1 MVNKSIG
8 DSPFTIHNS
17 QFTIHNS
24 QLTTMLNKIINFAL
38 NNRLLIVVAS
48 VLLIV
53 FGSYVASKMEVDVFP
68 DLTAPTVVVLTE
80 AHGMAPEEVE
90 KLVTFPIETSVN
102 GATNVRRVRSSS
114 SAGIS
119 IVWVEFE
126 WNTDIFK
133 ARQIVNEKIIAV
145 GANLPVGVGNPT
157 MAPQSSI
164 MGEIMLI
171 GLTADST
178 SQMDL
183 RTIADWTIRPRLLAT
198 GGVAQVV
205 IIGGEY
211 KQYQILASPQKMDF
225 YTISLTELL
234 KASEEAN
241 GNSSGGFI
249 NEYGNEYII
258 KGIGRTNSVNE
269 IGKSVIK
276 LVNGNPVKI
285 EDVAEIKIGAAPKIG
300 DGSLK
305 GEPAVI
311 MTVMK
316 QPATNTLELT
326 DKIDEAII
334 DMQSNLPKDVHIN
347 TKIFRQA
354 DFINASISNIQKV
367 LLEGTA
373 FVIIILFLFL
383 MNWRATVISLVAIP
397 ISLIVAILTLKW
409 LGFTINTMSLG
420 GMAIAIGDLVDDAI
434 IDVENVFK
442 RLKENAKKPLEKQ
455 VNKLKVIFDASFEI
469 RTSIINAT
477 FIIIVAFVPLFFLSG
492 MEGKLL
498 APLGIAFIVAL
509 FASLIVSITL
519 TPVLC
524 SYLLTNDKML
534 QKQHKESWLVERL
547 QKIYIRLLE
556 KVMRWKK
563 IMITGCVV
571 LFVLALLAFSQLG
584 RSFLPEFNEGS
595 LVISAVSLPGIS
607 LEESN
612 KIGTDIEKALLTV
625 PEIKITTR
633 RTGRAE
639 LDEHAQGVNA
649 SEIDAPFTLDD
660 RNRADFMAEVRKKLA
675 GISGA
680 NITIGQP
687 IGHRIDHMLSGTR
700 ANIAIKIF
708 GDDLNKLFSLSNL
721 IKNEIQNID
730 GLVDLSVEQQVEIPQ
745 IQIKAKRDLLNHY
758 GISIGAFN
766 EFVDAAIAGEKVSDI
781 YEGAK
786 TFDLVVRFDEENRT
800 KIENIRNTLIDVGNG
815 ELSIV
820 NGQTATNNSL
830 PIAIATQK
838 KIPLHYVADVISTS
852 GPNTI
857 NRENVERKTVVSAN
871 VVGRDQK
878 SVVEDIQQI
887 INEKIKFPEG
897 YHIEYGGQFE
907 AEAEASKIL
916 VATSLLSL
924 LVIFLL
930 LFQEFKNVKISGI
943 ILLNLPL
950 ALIGGVFSIYFTSG
964 ILSIPAIIGFIT
976 LFGVATRNGILL
988 VSHYKTLQEDG
999 LDLYDTVIQGSK
1011 DRLSPILMTA
1021 LTAGLALIPLAIAGD
1036 LPGNE
1041 IQSPMAKV
1049 ILGGLLTSTLLNI
1062 FIVPVVY
1069 FLSNSKSETI

>member
-1 MVNKSIG
+1 
-8 DSPFTIHNS
+8 
-17 QFTIHNS
+17 
-24 QLTTMLNKIINFAL
+24 MLNKIIKFSL
-38 NNRLLIVVAS
+38 HNRFFVVIAS
-48 VLLIV
+48 VLLLI
-53 FGSYVASKMEVDVFP
+53 FGSVVASRMEVDVFP

-126 WNTDIFK
+126 WDTDIYK
-133 ARQIVNEKIIAV
+133 ARQIVNEKITAV
-145 GANLPVGVGNPT
+145 AEKLPQGVGNPT
-157 MAPQSSI
+157 MGPQSSI
-164 MGEIMLI
+164 MGEIMLVSV
-171 GLTADST
+171 TADKT
-178 SQMDL
+178 SQIDL

-198 GGVAQVV
+198 GGVSQVV
-205 IIGGEY
+205 VIGGEF
-211 KQYQILASPQKMDF
+211 KQYQILASPQKMNYYDV
-225 YTISLTELL
+225 SLNELL
-234 KASEEAN
+234 KASQEAN
-241 GNSSGGFI
+241 GNSSGGFM
-249 NEYGNEYII
+249 NEYNNEYIV
-258 KGIGRTNSVNE
+258 KGIGRTSDINE
-269 IGKSVIK
+269 LGKSVIK
-276 LVNGNPVKI
+276 TVNGNTIKI
-285 EDVAEIKIGAAPKIG
+285 EDVAEIKIGASLKIG

-305 GEPAVI
+305 GKPAVI

-316 QPATNTLELT
+316 QPSTNTLELT
-326 DKIDEAII
+326 ETIDASIADI
-334 DMQSNLPKDVHIN
+334 QKNLPKDVQIN

-354 DFINASISNIQKV
+354 DFINASISNIQKT

-383 MNWRATVISLVAIP
+383 MNWRATFISLLAIP

-442 RLKENAKKPLEKQ
+442 RLKENALKPKAEQKD
-455 VNKLKVIFDASFEI
+455 KITVIFDGSFEI
-469 RTSIINAT
+469 RSSVINAT
-477 FIIIVAFVPLFFLSG
+477 FIIIVAFLPLFFLSG

-519 TPVLC
+519 TPVLA

-534 QKQHKESWLVERL
+534 LKQHKESWLVERL
-547 QKIYIRLLE
+547 QNVYAKALN
-556 KVMRWKK
+556 KVMEMKK
-563 IMITGCVV
+563 AV
-571 LFVLALLAFSQLG
+571 LIIAGGLFLVSLLVMSQLG

-612 KIGTDIEKALLTV
+612 KIGTQVEKALLSV

-649 SEIDAPFTLDD
+649 AEIDAPFTLEERSRDE
-660 RNRADFMAEVRKKLA
+660 FMADVREKLS
-675 GISGA
+675 GITGA

-708 GDDLNKLFSLSNL
+708 GNDLNKLFTLSNE
-721 IKNEIQNID
+721 IKAKIQNVE

-745 IQIKAKRDLLNHY
+745 IQIKAKRDVLNQY
-758 GISIGAFN
+758 GITIGQFN
-766 EFVDAAIAGEKVSDI
+766 EFVDVAFAGEKVSEI
-781 YEGAK
+781 YEGNK
-786 TFDLVVRFDEENRT
+786 TFDLMLRFDDANKG
-800 KIENIRNTLIDVGNG
+800 KIENIKNAMIDTHDG
-815 ELSIV
+815 
-820 NGQTATNNSL
+820 
-830 PIAIATQK
+830 K
-838 KIPLHYVADVISTS
+838 KIPLYYVADVVSTS

-857 NRENVERKTVVSAN
+857 NRENVQRKTVVSAN
-871 VVGRDQK
+871 VSGRDQK
-878 SVVEDIQQI
+878 SVVADIQKI
-887 INEKIKFPEG
+887 INEEVKLPEE

-907 AEAEASKIL
+907 AEAEASKTL
-916 VATSLLSL
+916 VLTSLISL
-924 LVIFLL
+924 LVIFLIL
-930 LFQEFKNVKISGI
+930 YQEFKKVKTASI

-950 ALIGGVFSIYFTSG
+950 ALIGGVLSIYFTSG

-988 VSHYKTLQEDG
+988 VSHYETLEKEG
-999 LDLYDTVIQGSK
+999 LSLYETVIQGSK

-1021 LTAGLALIPLAIAGD
+1021 LTAGLALIPLAIASD

-1069 FLSNSKSETI
+1069 YLSNRKNETNEK

>member
-1 MVNKSIG
+1 
-8 DSPFTIHNS
+8 
-17 QFTIHNS
+17 
-24 QLTTMLNKIINFAL
+24 MLNKIINFSL
-38 NNRLLIVVAS
+38 HNRLLLVVAS
-48 VLLIV
+48 VLLLI
-53 FGSYVASKMEVDVFP
+53 FGTFVASRMEVDVFP

-119 IVWVEFE
+119 IVWIEFE

-133 ARQIVNEKIIAV
+133 ARQIVNEKISAV
-145 GANLPVGVGNPT
+145 AEKLPAGVGTPT
-157 MAPQSSI
+157 MGPQSSI

-183 RTIADWTIRPRLLAT
+183 RTIADWTLRPRLLAT
-198 GGVAQVV
+198 GGVSQVIV
-205 IIGGEY
+205 IGGDY
-211 KQYQILASPQKMDF
+211 KQYQILASPQKMNS
-225 YTISLTELL
+225 YGVSLTELL
-234 KASEEAN
+234 KASTEAN
-241 GNSSGGFI
+241 GNSSGGFM
-249 NEYGNEYII
+249 NEYSNEYIV
-258 KGIGRTNSVNE
+258 KGIGRTSEVNE
-269 IGKSVIK
+269 IGSAFVKMVDGK
-276 LVNGNPVKI
+276 PVRI
-285 EDVAEIKIGAAPKIG
+285 EDVAEVKIGASPKIG

-305 GEPAVI
+305 GKPAVI
-311 MTVMK
+311 LTVMK
-316 QPATNTLELT
+316 QPATNTLALTATIDDAITELQAT
-326 DKIDEAII
+326 
-334 DMQSNLPKDVHIN
+334 LPKDVEIN

-354 DFINASISNIQKV
+354 DFINASIGNIKKT
-367 LLEGTA
+367 LLEGSI
-373 FVIIILFLFL
+373 FVVIILLLFL
-383 MNWRATVISLVAIP
+383 MNWRATLISLLAIP

-420 GMAIAIGDLVDDAI
+420 GMAIAIGALVDDAI
-434 IDVENVFK
+434 IDVENVFR
-442 RLKENAKKPLEKQ
+442 RLKEDALKPVGERRD
-455 VNKLKVIFDASFEI
+455 KLKVIFDASVEI

-498 APLGIAFIVAL
+498 APLGIAFIVSL

-519 TPVLC
+519 TPVLG
-524 SYLLTNDKML
+524 SYLLTNEKML
-534 QKQHKESWLVERL
+534 QRQHKETWLVARL
-547 QKIYIRLLE
+547 QRGYSLLLIF
-556 KVMRWKK
+556 VMRYRKTV
-563 IMITGCVV
+563 IGTSSLLLAVA
-571 LFVLALLAFSQLG
+571 LALATQLG

-612 KIGTDIEKALLTV
+612 KIGTRVEMALLSI

-649 SEIDAPFTLDD
+649 AEIDAPFVLTD
-660 RNRADFMAEVRKKLA
+660 RSREEFMTELREKLA
-675 GISGA
+675 GVSGA

-700 ANIAIKIF
+700 ANIAVKIF
-708 GDDLNKLFSLSNL
+708 GTDLNRLFTLSNE
-721 IKNEIQNID
+721 IKDQIQGIE

-745 IQIKAKRDLLNHY
+745 VQIRAKRALLNHY
-758 GISIGAFN
+758 GITIGQFK
-766 EFVDAAIAGEKVSDI
+766 EFVDVAFAGEKVSEI
-781 YEGAK
+781 YEGNK
-786 TFDLVVRFDEENRT
+786 TFDLMLRFDDANKG
-800 KIENIRNTLIDVGNG
+800 KIENIRNAMIDTHD
-815 ELSIV
+815 
-820 NGQTATNNSL
+820 GQ
-830 PIAIATQK
+830 
-838 KIPLHYVADVISTS
+838 KIPLYAVADVVSTT

-857 NRENVERKTVVSAN
+857 NREKVQRKTVVSAN
-871 VVGRDQK
+871 VAGRDQK
-878 SVVEDIQQI
+878 SVVEEIQKI
-887 INEKIKFPEG
+887 VNEKIALPEG

-907 AEAEASKIL
+907 AEAEASKTL
-916 VATSLLSL
+916 LFTSLLSL
-924 LVIFLL
+924 LIIFLL
-930 LFQEFKNVKISGI
+930 LFQEFKEVKTASI
-943 ILLNLPL
+943 ILINLPL
-950 ALIGGVFSIYFTSG
+950 ALIGGVFSIYLTSG
-964 ILSIPAIIGFIT
+964 IMSIPAIIGFIT

-988 VSHYKTLQEDG
+988 VSHYKTLSAEG
-999 LDLYDTVIQGSK
+999 LGLYETIIQGSK

-1069 FLSNSKSETI
+1069 YMSNAKSASK

>member
-1 MVNKSIG
+1 
-8 DSPFTIHNS
+8 
-17 QFTIHNS
+17 
-24 QLTTMLNKIINFAL
+24 MLNKIIHFAL

-48 VLLIV
+48 VVLIV
-53 FGSYVASKMEVDVFP
+53 FGSFVATKMEVDVFP

-133 ARQIVNEKIIAV
+133 ARQIVNEKISVI
-145 GANLPVGVGNPT
+145 GEKLPNGVGNPT
-157 MAPQSSI
+157 LAPQSSI

-171 GLTADST
+171 SLTADST
-178 SQMDL
+178 NQMDL

-198 GGVAQVV
+198 GGVAQVIV
-205 IIGGEY
+205 IGGEY
-211 KQYQILASPQKMDF
+211 KQYQVLASPTKMKH
-225 YTISLTELL
+225 YNVSLAELL

-249 NEYGNEYII
+249 NQYGNEYII
-258 KGIGRTNSVNE
+258 KGIGRTNSVDE
-269 IGKSVIK
+269 LGKTVIK
-276 LVNGNPVKI
+276 RIDGNPIKI

-326 DKIDEAII
+326 DKIDEAVA
-334 DMQSNLPKDVHIN
+334 DMQKNLPSDVHIN
-347 TKIFRQA
+347 TQIFRQA

-383 MNWRATVISLVAIP
+383 MNWRATAISLVAIP

-442 RLKENAKKPLEKQ
+442 RLKENAKKPIEQ
-455 VNKLKVIFDASFEI
+455 QTNKLKVIFDASFEI
-469 RTSIINAT
+469 RHSIINAT
-477 FIIIVAFVPLFFLSG
+477 FIIIVAFLPLFFLSG

-498 APLGIAFIVAL
+498 APLGIAFIVSL
-509 FASLIVSITL
+509 FASLVVSITL

-534 QKQHKESWLVERL
+534 AKQHKESWLVERL
-547 QKIYIRLLE
+547 QNGYSRLLE
-556 KVMRWKK
+556 KAMRWKK
-563 IMITGCVV
+563 AVV
-571 LFVLALLAFSQLG
+571 FSSIGLFVLALLAFTQLG

-595 LVISAVSLPGIS
+595 LVVSAVSLPGIS

-612 KIGTDIEKALLTV
+612 KIGVNIEKALLTV
-625 PEIKITTR
+625 PEINITTR

-649 SEIDAPFTLDD
+649 SEIDAPFTLGE
-660 RNRADFMAEVRKKLA
+660 RSRADFMEDVREKLA
-675 GISGA
+675 GVTGA

-708 GDDLNKLFSLSNL
+708 GTDLNKLFSLSNQ
-721 IKNEIQNID
+721 IKNEIEGVE
-730 GLVDLSVEQQVEIPQ
+730 GLVDISVEQQVEIPQ

-758 GISIGAFN
+758 GITIGAFN
-766 EFVDAAIAGEKVSDI
+766 EFIDAAIAGEKVSDI

-786 TFDLVVRFDEENRT
+786 TFDLIVRLDKDSRS
-800 KIENIRNTLIDVGNG
+800 KIEDIENVLIDT
-815 ELSIV
+815 ED
-820 NGQTATNNSL
+820 GQ
-830 PIAIATQK
+830 

-878 SVVEDIQQI
+878 SAVEEIQKI
-887 INEKIKFPEG
+887 INEKIQLPEG

-907 AEAEASKIL
+907 AEAEASKTL
-916 VATSLLSL
+916 MATSLLSL

-930 LFQEFKNVKISGI
+930 LFQEFKSVKIAGI
-943 ILLNLPL
+943 VLLNLPL
-950 ALIGGVFSIYFTSG
+950 ALIGGVLSIYFTSG

-988 VSHYKTLQEDG
+988 VSHYKTLQGEG
-999 LDLYDTVIQGSK
+999 LNLFDTIIQGSK

-1069 FLSNSKSETI
+1069 FLSNSKSEAK

>member
-1 MVNKSIG
+1 
-8 DSPFTIHNS
+8 
-17 QFTIHNS
+17 
-24 QLTTMLNKIINFAL
+24 MLNKIINFAL
-38 NNRLLIVVAS
+38 NNRMLILVAS
-48 VLLIV
+48 VVLIV
-53 FGSYVASKMEVDVFP
+53 FGSFVATKMEVDVFP

-80 AHGMAPEEVE
+80 AHGMASEEVE
-90 KLVTFPIETSVN
+90 KLVTFPIEIAVN

-126 WNTDIFK
+126 WSTDIFK
-133 ARQIVNEKIIAV
+133 ARQIVNEKISVI
-145 GANLPVGVGNPT
+145 GEKLPNGVGNPT
-157 MAPQSSI
+157 LAPQSSI

-171 GLTADST
+171 SLTADST
-178 SQMDL
+178 NQMDL

-198 GGVAQVV
+198 GGVAQVIV
-205 IIGGEY
+205 IGGEY
-211 KQYQILASPQKMDF
+211 KQYQVLASPTKMKH
-225 YTISLTELL
+225 YNISLPELL

-249 NEYGNEYII
+249 NQYGNEYII
-258 KGIGRTNSVNE
+258 KGIGRTNSVDE
-269 IGKSVIK
+269 LGKTVIK
-276 LVNGNPVKI
+276 RIDGNPIKI
-285 EDVAEIKIGAAPKIG
+285 EDVAAIKIGAAPKIG
-300 DGSLK
+300 DGSFK
-305 GEPAVI
+305 GNPAVI

-326 DKIDEAII
+326 DKIDEAVA
-334 DMQSNLPKDVHIN
+334 DMQKNLPGDIHIN

-469 RTSIINAT
+469 RHSIINAT
-477 FIIIVAFVPLFFLSG
+477 FIIIVAFLPLFFLSG

-498 APLGIAFIVAL
+498 APLGIAFIVSL

-534 QKQHKESWLVERL
+534 AKQHKESWLVERL
-547 QKIYIRLLE
+547 QNGYSRLLE
-556 KVMRWKK
+556 KAMRWKK
-563 IMITGCVV
+563 AVV
-571 LFVLALLAFSQLG
+571 FSSIGLFVLALLAFTQLG

-595 LVISAVSLPGIS
+595 LVVSVVSLPGIS

-612 KIGTDIEKALLTV
+612 KIGTKIEKALLSV
-625 PEIKITTR
+625 PEINITTR

-649 SEIDAPFTLDD
+649 SEIDAPFTLKD
-660 RNRADFMAEVRKKLA
+660 RSRDEFMKEVREKLT
-675 GISGA
+675 GVTGA

-700 ANIAIKIF
+700 ANIAIKLF
-708 GDDLNKLFSLSNL
+708 GNNLNKLFSLSNQ
-721 IKNEIQNID
+721 IKKEIVEVE
-730 GLVDLSVEQQVEIPQ
+730 GLVDISVEQQVEIPQ

-758 GISIGAFN
+758 GITIGAFN
-766 EFVDAAIAGEKVSDI
+766 EFIDVAIAGEKVSDI

-786 TFDLVVRFDEENRT
+786 TFDLIVRLDKDSRS
-800 KIENIRNTLIDVGNG
+800 KIEDIENVLIDTDD
-815 ELSIV
+815 
-820 NGQTATNNSL
+820 GQ
-830 PIAIATQK
+830 
-838 KIPLHYVADVISTS
+838 KIPFHYVADIISTS

-857 NRENVERKTVVSAN
+857 NRENAERKTVVSAN

-878 SVVEDIQQI
+878 SAVEEIKKI
-887 INEKIKFPEG
+887 INEKIQLPEG

-907 AEAEASKIL
+907 AEAEASKTL
-916 VATSLLSL
+916 FFTSLLSIL
-924 LVIFLL
+924 IIFLL
-930 LFQEFKNVKISGI
+930 LFQEFKTVKIAGI
-943 ILLNLPL
+943 VLLNLPL
-950 ALIGGVFSIYFTSG
+950 ALIGGVLSIYFTSG
-964 ILSIPAIIGFIT
+964 VLSIPAIIGFIT

-988 VSHYKTLQEDG
+988 VSHYKTLQEEG
-999 LDLYDTVIQGSK
+999 LNLYDTIIQGSK

-1069 FLSNSKSETI
+1069 FISNSKSEAK

>member
-1 MVNKSIG
+1 
-8 DSPFTIHNS
+8 
-17 QFTIHNS
+17 
-24 QLTTMLNKIINFAL
+24 
-38 NNRLLIVVAS
+38 
-48 VLLIV
+48 
-53 FGSYVASKMEVDVFP
+53 MEVDVFP

-126 WNTDIFK
+126 WDTDIYK
-133 ARQIVNEKIIAV
+133 ARQIVNEKITAV
-145 GANLPVGVGNPT
+145 AEKLPQGVGNPT
-157 MAPQSSI
+157 MGPQSSI
-164 MGEIMLI
+164 MGEIMLVSV
-171 GLTADST
+171 TADET
-178 SQMDL
+178 SQIDL

-198 GGVAQVV
+198 GGVSQVIV
-205 IIGGEY
+205 IGGEY
-211 KQYQILASPQKMDF
+211 KQYQILASPQKMN
-225 YTISLTELL
+225 YYNVSLNELL

-241 GNSSGGFI
+241 GNSSGGFM
-249 NEYGNEYII
+249 NEYNNEYIV
-258 KGIGRTNSVNE
+258 KGIGRTSDIKE

-276 LVNGNPVKI
+276 TVNGNTIKI
-285 EDVAEIKIGAAPKIG
+285 EDVAEIKIGSSLKIG

-305 GEPAVI
+305 GQPAVI

-316 QPATNTLELT
+316 QPSTNTLELT
-326 DKIDEAII
+326 ETIDASIADI
-334 DMQSNLPKDVHIN
+334 QKNLPKDVHIN

-354 DFINASISNIQKV
+354 DFINASISNIQKT

-383 MNWRATVISLVAIP
+383 MNWRATFISLLAIP

-442 RLKENAKKPLEKQ
+442 RLKENALKTKAEQKD
-455 VNKLKVIFDASFEI
+455 KLTVIFDGSFEI
-469 RTSIINAT
+469 RSSVINAT
-477 FIIIVAFVPLFFLSG
+477 FIIIVAFLPVFFLSG

-509 FASLIVSITL
+509 FASLIVSLTL
-519 TPVLC
+519 TPVLA

-534 QKQHKESWLVERL
+534 LKQHKESWLVERL
-547 QKIYIRLLE
+547 QKIYSNALN
-556 KVMRWKK
+556 KVMEMKK
-563 IMITGCVV
+563 AVLIIAGGLFLVS
-571 LFVLALLAFSQLG
+571 LFVMSQLG

-612 KIGTDIEKALLTV
+612 KIGTQVEKALLSV

-649 SEIDAPFTLDD
+649 AEIDAPFTLEE
-660 RNRADFMAEVRKKLA
+660 RSREEFMADVREKLA
-675 GISGA
+675 GVTGA

-708 GDDLNKLFSLSNL
+708 GTDLNKLFTLSNE
-721 IKNEIQNID
+721 IKAKIQNVE

-745 IQIKAKRDLLNHY
+745 IQIKAKRDVLNQY
-758 GISIGAFN
+758 GITIGQFN
-766 EFVDAAIAGEKVSDI
+766 EFVDVAFAGEKVSEI
-781 YEGAK
+781 YEGNK
-786 TFDLVVRFDEENRT
+786 TFDLILRFDDANKG
-800 KIENIRNTLIDVGNG
+800 KIENIKNAMIDTHDG
-815 ELSIV
+815 
-820 NGQTATNNSL
+820 
-830 PIAIATQK
+830 K
-838 KIPLHYVADVISTS
+838 KIPLYYVADVVSTS

-857 NRENVERKTVVSAN
+857 NRENVQRKTVVSAN
-871 VVGRDQK
+871 VSGRDQK
-878 SVVEDIQQI
+878 SVVADIQKI
-887 INEKIKFPEG
+887 IDEQVKLPEE

-907 AEAEASKIL
+907 AEAEASKTLIL
-916 VATSLLSL
+916 TSLISL
-924 LVIFLL
+924 LVIFLIL
-930 LFQEFKNVKISGI
+930 YQEFKKVKTASI

-988 VSHYKTLQEDG
+988 VSHYETLEKEG
-999 LDLYDTVIQGSK
+999 LSLYETVIQGSK

-1021 LTAGLALIPLAIAGD
+1021 LTAGLALIPLAIASD

-1069 FLSNSKSETI
+1069 YLSNRKKVTNEK

>member
-1 MVNKSIG
+1 
-8 DSPFTIHNS
+8 
-17 QFTIHNS
+17 
-24 QLTTMLNKIINFAL
+24 MLNKIIKFSL
-38 NNRLLIVVAS
+38 HNRFFVVIAS
-48 VLLIV
+48 VLLLI
-53 FGSYVASKMEVDVFP
+53 FGSVVASRMEVDVFP

-126 WNTDIFK
+126 WDTDIYK
-133 ARQIVNEKIIAV
+133 ARQIVNEKITAV
-145 GANLPVGVGNPT
+145 AEKLPQGVGNPT
-157 MAPQSSI
+157 MGPQSSI
-164 MGEIMLI
+164 MGEIMLVSV
-171 GLTADST
+171 TADKT
-178 SQMDL
+178 SQIDL

-198 GGVAQVV
+198 GGVSQVV
-205 IIGGEY
+205 VIGGEF
-211 KQYQILASPQKMDF
+211 KQYQILASPQKMN
-225 YTISLTELL
+225 YYNVSLNELL
-234 KASEEAN
+234 KASQEAN
-241 GNSSGGFI
+241 GNSSGGFM
-249 NEYGNEYII
+249 NEYNNEYIV
-258 KGIGRTNSVNE
+258 KGIGRTSDINE
-269 IGKSVIK
+269 LGESVIK
-276 LVNGNPVKI
+276 TVNGNTIKI
-285 EDVAEIKIGAAPKIG
+285 EDVAEIKIGASLKIG

-305 GEPAVI
+305 GKPAVI

-316 QPATNTLELT
+316 QPSTNTLELT
-326 DKIDEAII
+326 ETIDASIADI
-334 DMQSNLPKDVHIN
+334 QKNLPKDVQIN

-354 DFINASISNIQKV
+354 DFINASISNIQKT

-383 MNWRATVISLVAIP
+383 MNWRATFISLLAIP

-442 RLKENAKKPLEKQ
+442 RLKENALKPKAEQKA
-455 VNKLKVIFDASFEI
+455 KITVIFDGSFEI
-469 RTSIINAT
+469 RSSVINAT
-477 FIIIVAFVPLFFLSG
+477 FIIIVAFLPLFFLSG

-519 TPVLC
+519 TPVLA

-534 QKQHKESWLVERL
+534 LKQHKESWLVERL
-547 QKIYIRLLE
+547 QNVYAKALN
-556 KVMRWKK
+556 KVMEMKK
-563 IMITGCVV
+563 AV
-571 LFVLALLAFSQLG
+571 LIIAGGLFLVSLLVMSQLG

-612 KIGTDIEKALLTV
+612 KIGTQVEKALLSV

-649 SEIDAPFTLDD
+649 AEIDAPFTLEERSRDE
-660 RNRADFMAEVRKKLA
+660 FMADVREKLS
-675 GISGA
+675 GITGA

-708 GDDLNKLFSLSNL
+708 GNDLNKLFTLSNE
-721 IKNEIQNID
+721 IKAKIQNVE

-745 IQIKAKRDLLNHY
+745 IQIKAKRDVLNQY
-758 GISIGAFN
+758 GITIGLFN
-766 EFVDAAIAGEKVSDI
+766 EFVDVAFAGEKVSEI
-781 YEGAK
+781 YEGNK
-786 TFDLVVRFDEENRT
+786 TFDLILRFDDANKG
-800 KIENIRNTLIDVGNG
+800 KIENIKNAMIDTHDG
-815 ELSIV
+815 
-820 NGQTATNNSL
+820 
-830 PIAIATQK
+830 K
-838 KIPLHYVADVISTS
+838 KIPLYYVADVVSTS

-857 NRENVERKTVVSAN
+857 NRENVQRKTVVSAN
-871 VVGRDQK
+871 VSGRDQK
-878 SVVEDIQQI
+878 SVVADIQKI
-887 INEKIKFPEG
+887 INEEVKLPEE

-907 AEAEASKIL
+907 AEAEASKTL
-916 VATSLLSL
+916 VLTSLISL
-924 LVIFLL
+924 LVIFLIL
-930 LFQEFKNVKISGI
+930 YQEFKKVKTASI

-988 VSHYKTLQEDG
+988 VSHYETLEKEG
-999 LDLYDTVIQGSK
+999 LSLYETVIQGSK

-1021 LTAGLALIPLAIAGD
+1021 LTAGLALIPLAIASD

-1069 FLSNSKSETI
+1069 YLSNRKKETNEK

>member
-1 MVNKSIG
+1 
-8 DSPFTIHNS
+8 
-17 QFTIHNS
+17 
-24 QLTTMLNKIINFAL
+24 MLNRIISFSL
-38 NNRLLIVVAS
+38 QNRLLVIVAS

-53 FGSYVASKMEVDVFP
+53 FGSVVASRMEVDVFP

-90 KLVTFPIETSVN
+90 KLVTFPLETAVN

-119 IVWVEFE
+119 IVWIEFE

-145 GANLPVGVGNPT
+145 AERLPVGVGNPT
-157 MAPQSSI
+157 MAPQASI

-171 GLTADST
+171 SMTADST
-178 SQMDL
+178 SMMDL
-183 RTIADWTIRPRLLAT
+183 RTLADWSIRPRLLAT

-205 IIGGEY
+205 VIGGEY
-211 KQYQILASPQKMDF
+211 KQYQILASPQKMAAF
-225 YTISLTELL
+225 GVSLTELL
-234 KASEEAN
+234 HAAEGAN
-241 GNSSGGFI
+241 GNSSGGFMS
-249 NEYGNEYII
+249 EYGNEYIVR
-258 KGIGRTNSVNE
+258 GMGRTSDLGE
-269 IGKSVIK
+269 LGKSVIK
-276 LVNGNPVKI
+276 ATPQGVVKI
-285 EDVAEIKIGAAPKIG
+285 EDVAELKIGAAPKIG
-300 DGSLK
+300 DGSLRGK
-305 GEPAVI
+305 PAVI
-311 MTVMK
+311 LTVQK

-326 DKIDEAII
+326 ETIDKAIA
-334 DMQSNLPKDVHIN
+334 DLQKTMPGDVKIN

-367 LLEGTA
+367 LLEGSA
-373 FVIIILFLFL
+373 FVVIILFLFL
-383 MNWRATVISLVAIP
+383 MNWRATVISLLAIP
-397 ISLIVAILTLKW
+397 VSLIVAILTLKW
-409 LGFTINTMSLG
+409 LGFSINTMSLG

-442 RLKENAKKPLEKQ
+442 RLKQNAALPADERRGILT
-455 VNKLKVIFDASFEI
+455 VVFDASFEI

-477 FIIIVAFVPLFFLSG
+477 FIIIVAFAPLFFLTG

-509 FASLIVSITL
+509 FASLVVSITL

-524 SYLLTNDKML
+524 SLMLTNEKSL
-534 QKQHKESWLVERL
+534 QKQHGESWLVQRL
-547 QKIYIRLLE
+547 QSGYSAVLQR
-556 KVMRWKK
+556 VMNGKAFV
-563 IMITGCVV
+563 IGLSAV
-571 LFVLALLAFSQLG
+571 LVAVAIFGLTQLG

-612 KIGTDIEKALLTV
+612 KIGNRVEEELLKI
-625 PEIKITTR
+625 PEVQVTTR

-649 SEIDAPFTLDD
+649 AEIDAPFVLKE
-660 RNRADFMAEVRKKLA
+660 RNRAEFMEDVRAKLA
-675 GISGA
+675 NVSGA

-700 ANIAIKIF
+700 ANIAVKIF
-708 GDDLNKLFSLSNL
+708 GPDLNRLYTISK
-721 IKNEIQNID
+721 EIQAAIVGIP
-730 GLVDLSVEQQVEIPQ
+730 GLVDVGVEPQIEIPQ
-745 IQIKAKRDLLNHY
+745 IQIKARREMLNHY
-758 GISIGAFN
+758 GIPVGQFN
-766 EFVDAAIAGEKVSDI
+766 EFVDVAFAGEKVSEV
-781 YEGAK
+781 YEGNQR
-786 TFDLVVRFDEENRT
+786 FDLVLRFDENNRG
-800 KIENIRNTLIDVGNG
+800 KIENIKSTMIDGA
-815 ELSIV
+815 
-820 NGQTATNNSL
+820 NGQ
-830 PIAIATQK
+830 
-838 KIPLHYVADVISTS
+838 KIPLSYVADVVSTT

-857 NRENVERKTVVSAN
+857 NRENVGRKTVVSVN
-871 VVGRDQK
+871 VAGRDQK
-878 SVVEDIQQI
+878 SAVEEIQKVVS
-887 INEKIKFPEG
+887 EKIKLPEG
-897 YHIEYGGQFE
+897 YRIEYGGQFE
-907 AEAEASKIL
+907 SEAEASRTL
-916 VATSLLSL
+916 VLASLLSL

-930 LFQEFKNVKISGI
+930 LFNEFKSLKTASI

-950 ALIGGVFSIYFTSG
+950 ALIGGVFSIWVTSG

-988 VSHYKTLQEDG
+988 VSRYQSLQEEG
-999 LDLYDTVIQGSK
+999 RPIRETILEGSV

-1062 FIVPVVY
+1062 FVVPVVY
-1069 FLSNSKSETI
+1069 YLTNRKRKNEA

>member
-1 MVNKSIG
+1 
-8 DSPFTIHNS
+8 
-17 QFTIHNS
+17 
-24 QLTTMLNKIINFAL
+24 MLNKIIHFSL
-38 NNRLLIVVAS
+38 QNRLLIVIVSA
-48 VLLIV
+48 LLMV
-53 FGSYVASKMEVDVFP
+53 FGVITATKMEVDVFP

-119 IVWVEFE
+119 IVWIEFE
-126 WNTDIFK
+126 WDTDIFK
-133 ARQIVNEKIIAV
+133 ARQIINEKISSVSAK
-145 GANLPVGVGNPT
+145 LPQGVGIPT
-157 MAPQSSI
+157 MGPQSSI
-164 MGEIMLI
+164 MGEIMLVS
-171 GLTADST
+171 LTADTT

-183 RTIADWTIRPRLLAT
+183 RTIADWNLRPRLLAT
-198 GGVAQVV
+198 GGVSQVV
-205 IIGGEY
+205 VIGGEF
-211 KQYQILASPQKMDF
+211 KQYQILVSPQKMDQ
-225 YTISLTELL
+225 YDVSMTEFL
-234 KASEEAN
+234 KACKEAN
-241 GNSSGGFI
+241 GNSSGGFM
-249 NEYGNEYII
+249 NEYSNEYIV
-258 KGIGRTNSVNE
+258 KGIGRTSDIRE
-269 IGKSVIK
+269 IGKSIVK
-276 LVNGNPVKI
+276 RVNGNTIKI
-285 EDVAEIKIGAAPKIG
+285 EDVAEVKIGAAPKIG

-311 MTVMK
+311 LTVMK

-326 DKIDEAII
+326 DKIDAAII
-334 DMQSNLPKDVHIN
+334 DIQKTLPKDVKIN

-354 DFINASISNIQKV
+354 DFINSSISNIQKTLV
-367 LLEGTA
+367 EGTI
-373 FVIIILFLFL
+373 FVVIILFLFL
-383 MNWRATVISLVAIP
+383 MNWRATFISLMAIP
-397 ISLIVAILTLKW
+397 ISLLVAILTLKW

-442 RLKENAKKPLEKQ
+442 RLKENALLPVELQ
-455 VNKLKVIFDASFEI
+455 RNKLTVIFDGSFEI
-469 RTSIINAT
+469 RSSIINAT

-519 TPVLC
+519 TPVLA
-524 SYLLTNDKML
+524 SYLLANDKML
-534 QKQHKESWLVERL
+534 KNQHKESWLVGKL
-547 QKIYIRLLE
+547 NTIYLNALT
-556 KVMRWKK
+556 KAMQFKK
-563 IMITGCVV
+563 TILIGAGV
-571 LFVLALLAFSQLG
+571 LFLLSLFLFSQLG

-595 LVISAVSLPGIS
+595 LVVSAVSLPGIS

-612 KIGTDIEKALLTV
+612 KIGTRVEKALLSV
-625 PEIKITTR
+625 PEISITTR

-649 SEIDAPFTLDD
+649 AEIDAPFILEE
-660 RNRADFMAEVRKKLA
+660 RSREEFMADVREKLS
-675 GISGA
+675 GVSGA

-708 GDDLNKLFSLSNL
+708 GTDLNKLFTISNQVKSS
-721 IKNEIQNID
+721 IEGIE
-730 GLVDLSVEQQVEIPQ
+730 GLVDISVEQQVEIPQ

-758 GISIGAFN
+758 GISIGQFN
-766 EFVDAAIAGEKVSDI
+766 EFVDVSFAGEKVSEI
-781 YEGAK
+781 YEGNK
-786 TFDLVVRFDEENRT
+786 TFDLVVRANESNRG
-800 KIENIRNTLIDVGNG
+800 KIENIRNTLIDTDD
-815 ELSIV
+815 
-820 NGQTATNNSL
+820 GQ
-830 PIAIATQK
+830 
-838 KIPLHYVADVISTS
+838 KIPLSYVADIVSTS

-857 NRENVERKTVVSAN
+857 NRENVQRKTVVSVN
-871 VVGRDQK
+871 VAGRDQK
-878 SVVEDIQQI
+878 SAVE
-887 INEKIKFPEG
+887 EIKNAIKKNVDLPED

-907 AEAEASKIL
+907 SEAEASKTLMI
-916 VATSLLSL
+916 ASLLSL
-924 LVIFLL
+924 LVIFLIL
-930 LFQEFKNVKISGI
+930 YNEFKKIKTAST

-950 ALIGGVFSIYFTSG
+950 ALIGGVLSLTLTSG

-988 VSHYKTLQEDG
+988 VSHYITLKEEG
-999 LDLYDTVIQGSK
+999 YSLYDTVIQGSK

-1021 LTAGLALIPLAIAGD
+1021 LTAGLALIPLALASD

-1049 ILGGLLTSTLLNI
+1049 ILGGLFTSTLLNI

-1069 FLSNSKSETI
+1069 YLTNLKNESK

>member
-1 MVNKSIG
+1 
-8 DSPFTIHNS
+8 
-17 QFTIHNS
+17 
-24 QLTTMLNKIINFAL
+24 MLNKLIKFSL
-38 NNRLLIVVAS
+38 HNRLLVVIAS
-48 VLLIV
+48 ALLLM
-53 FGSYVASKMEVDVFP
+53 FGTYTATNMEVDVFP

-90 KLVTFPIETSVN
+90 KLVTFPIETAVN

-119 IVWVEFE
+119 IVWIEFE
-126 WNTDIFK
+126 WNTDIYK
-133 ARQIVNEKIIAV
+133 ARQIINEKISAV
-145 GANLPVGVGNPT
+145 SEKLPLGVGTPT
-157 MAPQSSI
+157 MGPQTSI

-171 GLTADST
+171 GITADST

-198 GGVAQVV
+198 GGVSQVIV
-205 IIGGEY
+205 IGGEY
-211 KQYQILASPQKMDF
+211 KQYQILASPQKMKQ
-225 YTISLTELL
+225 YSVTLPELANAC
-234 KASEEAN
+234 KESN
-241 GNSSGGFI
+241 GNSSGGFM
-249 NEYGNEYII
+249 NDYSNEYIV
-258 KGIGRTNSVNE
+258 KGIGRTTDLKE
-269 IGKSVIK
+269 ISRSLIK
-276 LVNGNPVKI
+276 KVDGNAIRI
-285 EDVAEIKIGAAPKIG
+285 EDVAEIKIGPAIKIG
-300 DGSLK
+300 DGSLNGK
-305 GEPAVI
+305 PAVI

-326 DKIDEAII
+326 DQIDAAVKE
-334 DMQSNLPKDVHIN
+334 MQSTLPKDVKIN
-347 TKIFRQA
+347 TQVFRQA
-354 DFINASISNIQKV
+354 DFINASIGNIQKT
-367 LLEGTA
+367 LLEGTI
-373 FVIIILFLFL
+373 FVVIILFLFL
-383 MNWRATVISLVAIP
+383 MNWRATFISLLAIP
-397 ISLIVAILTLKW
+397 ISLVVAILTLKW

-442 RLKENAKKPLEKQ
+442 RLKENALLPFEQ
-455 VNKLKVIFDASFEI
+455 QRDKLTVIFDGSFEI
-469 RTSIINAT
+469 RSSVINAT
-477 FIIIVAFVPLFFLSG
+477 FIIIVAFVPLFFLTG

-519 TPVLC
+519 TPVLA
-524 SYLLTNDKML
+524 SYLLTKDIML
-534 QKQHKESWLVERL
+534 KKQHKESWLVGILNGLYERAL
-547 QKIYIRLLE
+547 T
-556 KVMRWKK
+556 KVMKRKK
-563 IMITGCVV
+563 AV
-571 LFVLALLAFSQLG
+571 LFGAGGLFIFSLFFMSQLG

-595 LVISAVSLPGIS
+595 LVVSAVSLPGIS

-612 KIGTDIEKALLTV
+612 KIGQHVEKALLSV
-625 PEIKITTR
+625 PEISITTR

-649 SEIDAPFTLDD
+649 AEIDAPFVLKD
-660 RNRADFMAEVRKKLA
+660 RSREEFMADVREKLS
-675 GISGA
+675 GVSGA

-708 GDDLNKLFSLSNL
+708 GTNLNKLFSLSNQ
-721 IKNEIQNID
+721 IKSSIENIE
-730 GLVDLSVEQQVEIPQ
+730 GLVDISVEQQVEIPQ

-758 GISIGAFN
+758 GITIGQFN
-766 EFVDAAIAGEKVSDI
+766 EFVDVSFAGEKVSEI
-781 YEGAK
+781 YDGNK
-786 TFDLVVRFDEENRT
+786 TYDLILRFNDNNRGS
-800 KIENIRNTLIDVGNG
+800 IEKIRNAMIDAD
-815 ELSIV
+815 
-820 NGQTATNNSL
+820 NGQKVPLRDVAEIVSTA
-830 PIAIATQK
+830 
-838 KIPLHYVADVISTS
+838 

-857 NRENVERKTVVSAN
+857 NRENVQRKTVVSVN
-871 VVGRDQK
+871 VVGRDHK
-878 SVVEDIQQI
+878 SAVE
-887 INEKIKFPEG
+887 EIKKVIKTSIDLPED

-907 AEAEASKIL
+907 AEAEASKTL
-916 VATSLLSL
+916 LFTSLLSL
-924 LVIFLL
+924 LVIFLI
-930 LFQEFKNVKISGI
+930 LFQEFKKIKTAST

-988 VSHYKTLQEDG
+988 ISHYQTLQAEG
-999 LDLYDTVIQGSK
+999 KSLYETVIQGSK

-1021 LTAGLALIPLAIAGD
+1021 LTAGLALIPLALASD

-1069 FLSNSKSETI
+1069 FMTNQKTAQNEQ